1 MPKFVLSTGQ
11 LRNQNLMGIL
21 CFACA
26 MFLFSAVDT
35 TAKILTESFHPIQ
48 VAWSQQIGLLLGIP
62 LLLVFKGA
70 VILQTDHPWLQI
82 SRGLLAGA
90 SSLLFIFAISVVP
103 IADAVA
109 VSFVAPFFVTILGAL
124 VLGERVGVRRWTAIV
139 IGFLACLIIIR
150 PGLGV
155 FNPAIFL
162 VVIAA
167 TFYACRQILS
177 RIISSSDSTMT
188 TISYTGLT
196 ASMFLTVP
204 LPFVW
209 RTPVWGSEILL
220 LLVLAGL
227 AALAEIMVIK
237 ALELAQ
243 AVVLAPIHYTVMI
256 WGTIYGWFV
265 FGQLPDEWTWLG
277 SLIIFATGIYMVR
290 REWAIKQEKTT

>member
-1 MPKFVLSTGQ
+1 MPKFTLNTGQ

-21 CFACA
+21 YFACA
-26 MFLFSAVDT
+26 MFLFSSVDT
-35 TAKILTESFHPIQ
+35 TAKVLTESFHPTQ
-48 VAWSQQIGLLLGIP
+48 VAWSQQIGLLLGI
-62 LLLVFKGA
+62 LVLLVFKGA

-82 SRGLLAGA
+82 SRGLLTGA
-90 SSLLFIFAISVVP
+90 SSLLFIFAISAVP

-109 VSFVAPFFVTILGAL
+109 VSFITPFIVAILGAL
-124 VLGERVGVRRWTAIV
+124 VLGEHVGVRRWTAIA

-162 VVIAA
+162 VVIATIA
-167 TFYACRQILS
+167 YACRQILS
-177 RIISSSDSTMT
+177 RILSSSDSTMT
-188 TISYTGLT
+188 TVSYTGLT
-196 ASMFLTVP
+196 ASMFLTLP

-209 RTPVWGSEILL
+209 RAPVWGSEILL

-227 AALAEIMVIK
+227 AALAEIMFIK

-243 AVVLAPIHYTVMI
+243 AVALAPIHYTVMI

-265 FGQLPDEWTWLG
+265 FGQLPDEWTWVG
-277 SLIIFATGIYMVR
+277 SFIIFATGIYMVR
-290 REWAIKQEKTT
+290 REWAIRQENTA